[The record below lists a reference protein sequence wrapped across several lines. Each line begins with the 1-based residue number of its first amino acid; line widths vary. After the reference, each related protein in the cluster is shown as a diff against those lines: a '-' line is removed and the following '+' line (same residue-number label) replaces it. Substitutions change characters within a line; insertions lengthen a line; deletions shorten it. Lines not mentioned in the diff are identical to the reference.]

1 MTLSTPRRA
10 ALAAAMFTAPW
21 GLLVANASYALM
33 TRDGGD
39 DATGAHALAL
49 VAAHPHLARVATLGA
64 VVGALLMVPA
74 ALGAMRLAEGRAPR
88 LAYAG
93 GVLVA
98 AGYICY
104 FAVALSNI
112 QIIAMAGRGGPLVD
126 YAAVIDAAQSDP
138 STAWVFLL
146 FVVGNLLGTLLLAAA
161 LLRSH
166 AVPAWAA
173 LAVMAW
179 PPLHVT
185 GLVVGSEWF
194 EVTGAVLQGVGFAV
208 AGARL
213 LSAPPAGREVPDPD
227 RTAPM
232 AVPSR

>member
-1 MTLSTPRRA
+1 
-10 ALAAAMFTAPW
+10 
-21 GLLVANASYALM
+21 
-33 TRDGGD
+33 
-39 DATGAHALAL
+39 
-49 VAAHPHLARVATLGA
+49 
-64 VVGALLMVPA
+64 
-74 ALGAMRLAEGRAPR
+74 
-88 LAYAG
+88 
-93 GVLVA
+93 
-98 AGYICY
+98 
-104 FAVALSNI
+104 
-112 QIIAMAGRGGPLVD
+112 
-126 YAAVIDAAQSDP
+126 
-138 STAWVFLL
+138 
-146 FVVGNLLGTLLLAAA
+146 VVGNLLGTLLLAAA

-232 AVPSR
+232 AVPAG